1 MNDGNAKEDGGFFVC
16 FDRRTK
22 GYKVFNSNQH
32 RSKEHWKNLC
42 AGVKTELTNNRNT
55 QTWCE
60 ICSKLTIKTPERC
73 RGITELNCCKVKCE
87 TPTPNRFVISLYFS
101 NSYILPLIN
110 VSEICASISLSW
122 GNQNI
127 STGSKVRLNDALR
140 DLAQF
145 VLFKNLKNTHEGK
158 LLLENCRSKLAITL
172 K

>member
-1 MNDGNAKEDGGFFVC
+1 MKKPL
-16 FDRRTK
+16 RRGKNWTN
-22 GYKVFNSNQH
+22 YPASNYMLKV
-32 RSKEHWKNLC
+32 
-42 AGVKTELTNNRNT
+42 NNRNT

-60 ICSKLTIKTPERC
+60 ICSMLTIKTPERC

-127 STGSKVRLNDALR
+127 SIGSKVRLNDALR
-140 DLAQF
+140 DLVQF
-145 VLFKNLKNTHEGK
+145 VLFKNLKNTSK